1 MLKMTKKVKSIILGF
16 GNPDRGDDG
25 VAWHVLAGI
34 AQRFGKPFAYEGI
47 EAGLVNLSEYTHLWF
62 NLQLIPEVA
71 EDLAAY
77 QQAIFID
84 AHTAEIKEE
93 IKISSIEPEFQNSPF
108 THHLTAASCL
118 SLSKTLYGKY
128 PESILVSIRG
138 YDFSFSHAL
147 SHKTKELAEKAIE
160 MIMERLK

>member
-1 MLKMTKKVKSIILGF
+1 MAKKDKTIVLGF

-34 AQRFGKPFAYEGI
+34 ANRFGQPLSNENI
-47 EAGLVNLSEYTHLWF
+47 EAGSIKLSDHTCLWF

-71 EDLAAY
+71 EELANY

-93 IKISSIEPEFQNSPF
+93 IKVSKIEPEFQNSPF
-108 THHLTAASCL
+108 THHLTAATCL
-118 SLSKTLYGKY
+118 SLSQTLYHKY
-128 PESILVSIRG
+128 PESILISIRG
-138 YDFSFSHAL
+138 YDFGFSHNL
-147 SHKTKELAEKAIE
+147 SQKTTVLVEKAIDL
-160 MIMERLK
+160 IKQRIY

>member
-1 MLKMTKKVKSIILGF
+1 MLKKEKTIILGF
-16 GNPDRGDDG
+16 GNPYRGDDG

-34 AQRFGKPFAYEGI
+34 AQRFGQHMAYEGI
-47 EAGLVNLSEYTHLWF
+47 EAGLLKLSEDTNLWF

-71 EDLAAY
+71 EELAAY

-93 IKISSIEPEFQNSPF
+93 IKTSPIEPEFQNSPF
-108 THHLTAASCL
+108 THHLTAATCL
-118 SLSKTLYGKY
+118 SLAKTLYGKY

-138 YDFSFSHAL
+138 YDFNFSHVL
-147 SHKTKELAEKAIE
+147 SQKTMGLAERAIE
-160 MIMERLK
+160 LIMERLK

>member
-1 MLKMTKKVKSIILGF
+1 MRKKEKIIILGF

-34 AQRFGKPFAYEGI
+34 AKRFGQPLAYEGI
-47 EAGLVNLSEYTHLWF
+47 ESGLVNLSKDIHLWF

-71 EDLAAY
+71 EELAAY

-93 IKISSIEPEFQNSPF
+93 IKISPIEPEFQNSPF

-128 PESILVSIRG
+128 PKSILVSIRG
-138 YDFSFSHAL
+138 YDFSFSHDL
-147 SHKTKELAEKAIE
+147 SQKTKGLAEKAIE
-160 MIMERLK
+160 MIMKRLN

>member
-1 MLKMTKKVKSIILGF
+1 MTKKVKTIVLGF

-34 AQRFGKPFAYEGI
+34 ANRFGQTLSNENM
-47 EAGLVNLSEYTHLWF
+47 EAGLIKLSEHTNLWF

-71 EDLAAY
+71 EELAEH

-93 IKISSIEPEFQNSPF
+93 IKVSKIEPEFQNSPF
-108 THHLTAASCL
+108 THHLTAATCL
-118 SLSKTLYGKY
+118 SLSKTLYHKY

-138 YDFSFSHAL
+138 YDFGFSHIL
-147 SHKTKELAEKAIE
+147 SQKTVGLAEKAVE
-160 MIMERLK
+160 LIMGRIY

>member
-1 MLKMTKKVKSIILGF
+1 MIKNEKTIILGF
-16 GNPDRGDDG
+16 GNPDRSDDG

-34 AQRFGKPFAYEGI
+34 AKRFGKPLVYEGF
-47 EAGLVNLSEYTHLWF
+47 ESGLVDLSENSHLWF

-71 EDLAAY
+71 EELTGY
-77 QQAIFID
+77 PQAIFVD

-93 IKISSIEPEFQNSPF
+93 IKISPIEPEFQNSPF
-108 THHLTAASCL
+108 THHLTAATCL

-128 PESILVSIRG
+128 PESILISIRG

-147 SHKTKELAEKAIE
+147 SQKTMELAEEAIE
-160 MIMERLK
+160 IILQRIK

>member
-1 MLKMTKKVKSIILGF
+1 VIKKEKTIILGF

-34 AQRFGKPFAYEGI
+34 AQRFGQPFAYEGI
-47 EAGLVNLSEYTHLWF
+47 EAGLVNLSEDSHLWF

-71 EDLAAY
+71 EELAAY

-93 IKISSIEPEFQNSPF
+93 IKISPIEPEFQNSPF

-147 SHKTKELAEKAIE
+147 SLKTKELAEKAIE
-160 MIMERLK
+160 MIMGRLK

>member
-1 MLKMTKKVKSIILGF
+1 MKKKPKTIVLGF

-34 AQRFGKPFAYEGI
+34 AIQFGQPLSKENM
-47 EAGLVNLSEYTHLWF
+47 EAGSIKLSEHTHLWF

-71 EDLAAY
+71 EELADY

-93 IKISSIEPEFQNSPF
+93 IKVSKIEPEFQNSPF
-108 THHLTAASCL
+108 THHLTAATCL
-118 SLSKTLYGKY
+118 SLSKTLYHKN
-128 PESILVSIRG
+128 PDSILVSIRG
-138 YDFSFSHAL
+138 YDFSFTHNL
-147 SHKTKELAEKAIE
+147 SQGTMKLAEKAIE
-160 MIMERLK
+160 LIMKSLY

>member
-1 MLKMTKKVKSIILGF
+1 MTTRVKTIILGF

-34 AQRFGKPFAYEGI
+34 ANRFGQPLSNENM
-47 EAGLVNLSEYTHLWF
+47 EAGSVRLSDHTHLWF

-71 EDLAAY
+71 EELAEY

-93 IKISSIEPEFQNSPF
+93 IMILKIEPEFQNSPF
-108 THHLTAASCL
+108 THHLTAATCL
-118 SLSKTLYGKY
+118 SLSQTLYNKH

-138 YDFSFSHAL
+138 YNFGFSHTL
-147 SHKTKELAEKAIE
+147 SQKTMKLAEKAVE
-160 MIMERLK
+160 LIMGRIY

>member
-1 MLKMTKKVKSIILGF
+1 MTKKVKTIVLGF

-34 AQRFGKPFAYEGI
+34 ANRFEQPLSNENI
-47 EAGLVNLSEYTHLWF
+47 ETGSIKLSEHTHLWF

-71 EDLAAY
+71 EELAGY

-93 IKISSIEPEFQNSPF
+93 IKISPIEPEFQNSPF
-108 THHLTAASCL
+108 THHLTAATCL
-118 SLSKTLYGKY
+118 SMSKTLYGKY

-138 YDFSFSHAL
+138 YDFSFSHDL
-147 SHKTKELAEKAIE
+147 SRKTKELAEKAIE

>member
-1 MLKMTKKVKSIILGF
+1 MIKKVKTIVLGF

-34 AQRFGKPFAYEGI
+34 AQRFGQSLTYEGI
-47 EAGLVNLSEYTHLWF
+47 EAGLFTLSEDTQLWF

-71 EDLAAY
+71 EELAVF
-77 QQAIFID
+77 QHAIFVD

-93 IKISSIEPEFQNSPF
+93 IKISPIEPEFQNSPF
-108 THHLTAASCL
+108 THHLTAATCL
-118 SLSKTLYGKY
+118 SLSKTLYGTY

-138 YDFSFSHAL
+138 YDFGFSHAL
-147 SHKTKELAEKAIE
+147 SQKTSELAKKAVE
-160 MIMERLK
+160 MIMERLI